1 MGLPV
6 HLHPLQ
12 AALWISAPPQVESDS
27 SCSAETGPSAPVA
40 MALQHQ
46 PGQSGRRRV
55 SEPLLLKP
63 EQDTQPMGRVAEWS
77 HHGNLSPEV
86 PTGFLSPYLVC
97 GGRGRGRLGFLNSFF
112 CRKHPAAC
120 GGHPG
125 VTAGVHDKKTSSMS
139 QKGPQLS
146 RTQLQM
152 SPSSLFPQMLGITC
166 VCDLSSSPQLC
177 LAPSVLR
184 NSGRLQKNPHSQS
197 KKRTVGLTS
206 KDAFLPCS
214 FVVL

>member
-6 HLHPLQ
+6 PVCIP
-12 AALWISAPPQVESDS
+12 ASSPLWISAPPQVESDS

-63 EQDTQPMGRVAEWS
+63 EQDTLLMEGRQSGSHRETSALRFQP
-77 HHGNLSPEV
+77 
-86 PTGFLSPYLVC
+86 GFCLHIFMWV
-97 GGRGRGRLGFLNSFF
+97 GVGGRLGFLNSFLQRAS
-112 CRKHPAAC
+112 CTLWRTPRSQ
-120 GGHPG
+120 GR
-125 VTAGVHDKKTSSMS
+125 VHDKKTSSMI

-152 SPSSLFPQMLGITC
+152 SPSSLFPRCSASTWVSVIFSCILTA
-166 VCDLSSSPQLC
+166 LPSPIC
-177 LAPSVLR
+177 PGKHSFR
-184 NSGRLQKNPHSQS
+184 RLPTPQS
-197 KKRTVGLTS
+197 KKRTEG
-206 KDAFLPCS
+206 
-214 FVVL
+214 